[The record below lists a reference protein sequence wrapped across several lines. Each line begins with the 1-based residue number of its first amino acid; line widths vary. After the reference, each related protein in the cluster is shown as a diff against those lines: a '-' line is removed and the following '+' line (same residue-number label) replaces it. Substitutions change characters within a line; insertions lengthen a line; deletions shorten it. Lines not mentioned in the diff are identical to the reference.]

1 MIVNFIY
8 RPVKVVR
15 LISQDTVEEIIL
27 KRAEAKLKLTNTVI
41 EGGQVT
47 MLCLEPTSSQLPIQN
62 IVCGL
67 SLN

>member
-1 MIVNFIY
+1 MNFIC

-15 LISQDTVEEIIL
+15 LISRDTVEEIVL

-41 EGGQVT
+41 EGGQVIT
-47 MLCLEPTSSQLPIQN
+47 LCLEPSFTQLPVQN
-62 IVCGL
+62 VFKGL